1 MFGEREEGE
10 DTFKKGS
17 ILQMYNRNKQK
28 KLHTM
33 GIFLY
38 CSTSSLTT
46 GDNQYQ
52 Y

>member
-28 KLHTM
+28 TPWGYSSIALH
-33 GIFLY
+33 
-38 CSTSSLTT
+38 
-46 GDNQYQ
+46 QV
-52 Y
+52 